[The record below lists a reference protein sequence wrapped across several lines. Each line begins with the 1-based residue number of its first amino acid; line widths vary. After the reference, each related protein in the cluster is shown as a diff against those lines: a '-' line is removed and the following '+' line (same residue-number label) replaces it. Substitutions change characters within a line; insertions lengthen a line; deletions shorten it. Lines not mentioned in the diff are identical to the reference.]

1 MAYLKSVR
9 FLMLLFLVVTIVIG
23 CIALILVGRL
33 NAQWRA
39 FSEDAIATDSDE
51 LNALQ
56 ESEHSEDIWI
66 MKSYGEQIGIYKLN
80 GELECV
86 LDVYLITLPDA
97 DRELL
102 ENGIYVSGRDSLNA
116 LVEDYTG

>member
-1 MAYLKSVR
+1 
-9 FLMLLFLVVTIVIG
+9 MLLFLIVTVVIG

-39 FSEDAIATDSDE
+39 FTENAVPVESDE
-51 LNALQ
+51 MSASHDNDK
-56 ESEHSEDIWI
+56 SGDIWI
-66 MKSYGEQIGIYKLN
+66 MKAYGEQIGIYKLN

-97 DRELL
+97 DQELL
-102 ENGIYVSGRDSLNA
+102 EHGIYVSGRDSLTA